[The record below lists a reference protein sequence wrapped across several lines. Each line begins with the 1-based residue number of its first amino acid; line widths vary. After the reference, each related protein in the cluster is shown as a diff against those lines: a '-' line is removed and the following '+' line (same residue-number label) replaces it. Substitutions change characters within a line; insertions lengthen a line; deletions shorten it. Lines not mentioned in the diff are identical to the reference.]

1 MTETLKFFHLPLLNK
16 HKIFNDPVYGF
27 ITIPYELIFDLI
39 EHPYFQR
46 LRRITQLGLTNYVY
60 PGANHTRFHH
70 ALGALHLMDMA
81 IGVLRYK
88 GHKISKKEAEAV
100 SIGILL
106 HDIGHG
112 PYSHTLENCLIP
124 GVSHEFLSEMFMAK
138 LNDIYKGRLSLAID
152 IFQDHY
158 KKRFLH
164 QLISSQLDVDRMDYL
179 KRDSFFTGV
188 QEGVISHDRI
198 IEMLE
203 IKNDRIVVEEKGIY
217 SIEKFLVA
225 RRLMYWQVYLHKT
238 VLVAEQL
245 LVNILKR
252 AKELSEMK
260 VRVQASKPLE
270 YFLKNNVTKKMFSES
285 DEPLES
291 FAMLDDMDV
300 MSAVKSWMN
309 HQDKILSLL
318 CRKLIERKLLKIEIK
333 NEEFSAAK
341 VERLKKEVK
350 EKYNLQNSDQAEYF
364 VFTSST
370 SNFAYDPE
378 KSNINILYKDG
389 SLKDVAKASDQLNV
403 SVLSAPV
410 VKYYLCYP
418 KEVSPA

>member
-1 MTETLKFFHLPLLNK
+1 M
-16 HKIFNDPVYGF
+16 
-27 ITIPYELIFDLI
+27 I

-70 ALGALHLMDMA
+70 ALGALHLMGMA
-81 IGVLRYK
+81 IDVLRYK

-100 SIGILL
+100 STGILL

-138 LNDIYKGRLSLAID
+138 LNGIFNQRLSLAID
-152 IFQDHY
+152 IFQDRY

-164 QLISSQLDVDRMDYL
+164 QLISSQLDMDRMDYL

-198 IEMLE
+198 ITMLD
-203 IKNDRIVVEEKGIY
+203 IKNDQIVVEEKGIY

-252 AKELSEMK
+252 AKELSGRK
-260 VRVQASKPLE
+260 IPVHASQPLE
-270 YFLKNNVTKKMFSES
+270 YFLKNDVPKKMFAESE
-285 DEPLES
+285 EPLEHFS
-291 FAMLDDMDV
+291 KLDDVDV
-300 MSAVKSWMN
+300 MSAVKLWMS
-309 HQDKILSLL
+309 HDDKILALL
-318 CRKLIERKLLKIEIK
+318 CRKLIERKLLKIEIR
-333 NEEFSAAK
+333 NEPFSVTK
-341 VERLKKEVK
+341 IERLKKEAK
-350 EKYNLQNSDQAEYF
+350 AKYGLQTMEEAGYF

-370 SNFAYDPE
+370 SNYAYNPE

-389 SLKDVAKASDQLNV
+389 SLKDVAKASDQLNI
-403 SVLSAPV
+403 SVLSEPV
-410 VKYYLCYP
+410 IKYYLCYP
-418 KEVSPA
+418 KELAL

>member
-1 MTETLKFFHLPLLNK
+1 MQLA
-16 HKIFNDPVYGF
+16 
-27 ITIPYELIFDLI
+27 I
-39 EHPYFQR
+39 E
-46 LRRITQLGLTNYVY
+46 
-60 PGANHTRFHH
+60 
-70 ALGALHLMDMA
+70 
-81 IGVLRYK
+81 VLRYK
-88 GHKISKKEAEAV
+88 EHKISGKEAEAA

-112 PYSHTLENCLIP
+112 PYSHTLESCLIP
-124 GVSHEFLSEMFMAK
+124 GVSHEFLSEMFMAR
-138 LNDIYKGRLSLAID
+138 LNEIYKGRLSLAID
-152 IFQDHY
+152 IFQDRY

-179 KRDSFFTGV
+179 MRDSFFTGV

-203 IKNDRIVVEEKGIY
+203 VKNDRIVVEEKGIY

-252 AKELSEMK
+252 AKELTERK

-270 YFLKNNVTKKMFSES
+270 YFLKNNVTKKLFSES
-285 DEPLES
+285 REPLEN
-291 FAMLDDMDV
+291 FALLDDMDV
-300 MSAVKSWMN
+300 MSAVKAWMN
-309 HQDKILSLL
+309 HPDKILSLL
-318 CRKLIERKLLKIEIK
+318 CRKLIERRLFKIEMR
-333 NEEFSAAK
+333 NEQFSSSK
-341 VERLKKEVK
+341 IEWLRKEVK
-350 EKYNLQNSDQAEYF
+350 EKYRLQRSEEAEYF

-370 SNFAYDPE
+370 SNYAYDPE
-378 KSNINILYKDG
+378 KSSINILYKDG
-389 SLKDVAKASDQLNV
+389 TLKDVAKASDQLNV

-418 KEVSPA
+418 KELSLA